1 MNSRYDRY
9 FTLKYVAV
17 CRYRQFD
24 HSTAR
29 SYDPLSLERIEAHAQ
44 NEIYRILLASAPELL
59 LLHERESIER
69 SSSARPAAPGPN
81 RSLLSPR
88 RGGIED
94 LVFAKL
100 TSVGA
105 TLEQI
110 TEEVEAR
117 EKLHERL
124 LYELD
129 HEICVQ
135 GEALLQVAPHGSSP
149 FTVGDSRRRSALE
162 ADLARL
168 KGEKR
173 HEDVAVWK
181 DLASLKKEFRELL
194 REYEAEKHRQQ
205 VMRG

>member
-1 MNSRYDRY
+1 M
-9 FTLKYVAV
+9 
-17 CRYRQFD
+17 
-24 HSTAR
+24 
-29 SYDPLSLERIEAHAQ
+29 LSH
-44 NEIYRILLASAPELL
+44 
-59 LLHERESIER
+59 
-69 SSSARPAAPGPN
+69 GT
-81 RSLLSPR
+81 
-88 RGGIED
+88 GGIED

-100 TSVGA
+100 NSAEV
-105 TLEQI
+105 TLDQI
-110 TEEVEAR
+110 TEEIEAR

-173 HEDVAVWK
+173 HEEVAAWK
-181 DLASLKKEFRELL
+181 DVASLKREFRELL
-194 REYEAEKHRQQ
+194 REYEVEKHRQQ